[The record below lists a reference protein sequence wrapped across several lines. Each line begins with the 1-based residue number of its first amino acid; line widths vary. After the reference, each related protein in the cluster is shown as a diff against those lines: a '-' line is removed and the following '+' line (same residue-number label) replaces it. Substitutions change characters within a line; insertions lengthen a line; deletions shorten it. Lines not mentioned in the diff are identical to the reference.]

1 MKIKKL
7 LVALVL
13 CCSTMAGTSLTA
25 LAWDPNTAITE
36 DGYGRNEITID
47 DIEKYASGG
56 ATDEN
61 GDSSSVWTNADAK
74 ELANLVKKNNTGTSE
89 NCELITIDGKPYYLD
104 QAGIQKCQYKMVGIV
119 QDYALKSDIDG
130 MAVDF
135 NIKAD
140 LEGAGVALSG
150 LEQVVSVLIGVIC
163 YGVVIGMTLFTAL
176 DLCYITM
183 PVFRNK
189 CEDMKQSGNSVM
201 TKTGAN
207 GETKFRWVTDEAVYA
222 VQTCAVDTGK
232 SPLTVYL
239 GKRVFAYILLA
250 IVIYILFTGNIQL
263 LANIAV
269 NFVAGIMD
277 ALRTLGS

>member
-1 MKIKKL
+1 MRVKRLIL
-7 LVALVL
+7 TFIICA
-13 CCSTMAGTSLTA
+13 CTIMSTGLTA
-25 LAWDPNTAITE
+25 FAWDPNTAIEE
-36 DGYGRNEITID
+36 DGYGRNEITIE

-56 ATDEN
+56 ATDEDGN
-61 GDSSSVWTNADAK
+61 SSSVWTNADAK
-74 ELANLVKKNNTGTSE
+74 ELANLVKKNDTGTSE
-89 NCELITIDGKPYYLD
+89 NCDLVTIDGKPYYLD

-119 QDYALKSDIDG
+119 QDYALKSDIDN

-135 NIKAD
+135 SIKAD

-150 LEQVVSVLIGVIC
+150 LEEVVSVLIGVLC
-163 YGVVIGMTLFTAL
+163 YAVVLGMTLFTSL
-176 DLCYITM
+176 DLCYLTM

-201 TKTGAN
+201 TKTGSN
-207 GETKFRWVTDEAVYA
+207 GETKLRWVTDEAVYA
-222 VQTCAVDTGK
+222 VQSCAVDTGK

-239 GKRVFAYILLA
+239 VKRVWAFILLA

>member
-1 MKIKKL
+1 MRVKKL
-7 LVALVL
+7 IMTVMVCL
-13 CCSTMAGTSLTA
+13 CTVMSTGITA
-25 LAWDPNTAITE
+25 FAWDPNTAIEE
-36 DGYGRNEITID
+36 DDFGRNEITTD
-47 DIEKYASGG
+47 DIGKYASGG
-56 ATDEN
+56 AKDDEGN
-61 GDSSSVWTNADAK
+61 NSSIWTSADAK

-89 NCELITIDGKPYYLD
+89 NSSAVTIGDHTYYLD
-104 QAGIQKCQYKMVGIV
+104 QEGVKRCQSKMVSII
-119 QDYALKSDIDG
+119 QDYALKSDIDN

-135 NIKAD
+135 SIKAD

-150 LEQVVSVLIGVIC
+150 LEEVVSVLIGVLC
-163 YGVVIGMTLFTAL
+163 YAVVLGMTLFTSL
-176 DLCYITM
+176 DLCYLTM

-201 TKTGAN
+201 TKTGSN
-207 GETKFRWVTDEAVYA
+207 GETKLRWVTDEAVYA
-222 VQTCAVDTGK
+222 VQSCAVDTGK

-239 GKRVFAYILLA
+239 VKRVWAFILLA